1 MKQTLSHC
9 KNKMMGTEGINTVEV
24 VLILVVLVAL
34 VLVFKTQI
42 LAVADTIFTQINKSI
57 KKVY

>member
-1 MKQTLSHC
+1 MKQELLRC
-9 KNKMMGTEGINTVEV
+9 KNKLTGTEGINTVEV

>member
-1 MKQTLSHC
+1 MKRLYTICRNKLIS
-9 KNKMMGTEGINTVEV
+9 KNGINTIEV

-34 VLVFKTQI
+34 VLVFKEQI
-42 LAVADTIFTQINKSI
+42 LSVVNAIFTNLNKSI